1 MSTAAGFSRRVLWVG
16 VLLALTAGCAGLGVP
31 HPLPPDMAEKRQD
44 RAEEAAR
51 EFESKRDLAELHAAL
66 AHWNQGDVAAS
77 EEVLRRL
84 LERNPNHGEARL
96 LMAEVCRADNR
107 PQAAHEQVQQA
118 LAAHPDDAQVQYA
131 TGLLMDAT
139 GQDDTALAYYERA
152 AELEPD
158 HELYALGYQTALEAV
173 EPVEAV
179 SADSTGLPEHSI
191 EAWAGPALVIPD
203 PTARPMKPVSTLA
216 GNRPHGS
223 QAAAPAD
230 ETRRA
235 SAILRF
241 AAPKE
246 TTGRADSAGSVEAAE
261 TDGVQALIAKGRA
274 ALAEGSADEA
284 MAHFQQA
291 ATLRPNDPQ
300 ILIAAAMAA
309 LRADRPEVAVELLRP
324 AGGTGVTPVARQA
337 AAQLYRILGVA
348 YYRLEDYQSSEVAL
362 RQALSLD
369 KSSALSYLLMGCTLS
384 KLGQFESAE
393 AHLRQARTINPRYTV
408 RR

>member
-1 MSTAAGFSRRVLWVG
+1 MKALSLRRDKWGAMPTLAWACRAAAAWPSELGHGTQVGHGTRRKMLWIG
-16 VLLALTAGCAGLGVP
+16 AMLALTAGCAGLDVP
-31 HPLPPDMAEKRQD
+31 DPLVADVTNKRQ
-44 RAEEAAR
+44 AR
-51 EFESKRDLAELHAAL
+51 TEQAVHEFESKRDLAELQSAL
-66 AHWNQGDVAAS
+66 AHWNQGDVAAA

-84 LERNPNHGEARL
+84 LERNPNHGEAQL
-96 LMAEVCRADNR
+96 LMADMCRADSR
-107 PQAAHEQVQQA
+107 PRVAHEQVQQA

-131 TGLLMDAT
+131 TGL
-139 GQDDTALAYYERA
+139 
-152 AELEPD
+152 
-158 HELYALGYQTALEAV
+158 
-173 EPVEAV
+173 
-179 SADSTGLPEHSI
+179 PEHSV
-191 EAWAGPALVIPD
+191 EASAGPALVIPD
-203 PTARPMKPVSTLA
+203 PTARPLGPVSTLA
-216 GNRPHGS
+216 GDRPHRS

-230 ETRRA
+230 ETGQP
-235 SAILRF
+235 SATLRF

-246 TTGRADSAGSVEAAE
+246 TTGYPLGGADSAGSAEAAE
-261 TDGVQALIAKGRA
+261 TDGVQALIAKGQA

-291 ATLRPNDPQ
+291 AAIHPNNPQ

-309 LRADRPEVAVELLRP
+309 LRADQPEVAVELLRP
-324 AGGTGVTPVARQA
+324 AGGTGVAPVARQT